1 MLKARQARPYVVRTR
16 AYLYQRT
23 GKVWGN
29 RMNHEI
35 VPEHKPHIEG
45 HLIVDICLIAC
56 IPVTFL
62 VAAAWH
68 TWGFMPTFIGI
79 LALLGLGIG
88 IGVYLKISHHRM
100 KVQRHKQDIADRIH
114 DRDLATLAMTNG
126 HSIERRFSDG
136 STTRELRT
144 ISPLTIP
151 DGPLT
156 IKDVTLGGQAQLMAP
171 AGAQP
176 RLDTVISELT
186 TNALEFPFGVSRDT
200 GEIVKSSLVKAVHLN
215 AIGDTGGG
223 KSTGAQGILTALT
236 LMNDPEH
243 LLLAFVDAES
253 ETTLPFHHLS
263 HVRYLADDPRDAARI
278 FAELV
283 QVLNQRHITKQM
295 LPFILL
301 FCEEFLT
308 LRKRM
313 PDSVK
318 AQALDDFTELACG
331 GRKRNIALYTI
342 GQTAYSDKAIRDA
355 QAQFQTN
362 MAYAIHPNRARAAG
376 FVETPLLNQVY
387 KEKRAGQFVLEHK
400 GANSIILAPYVD
412 ARTVS
417 NLLVPSERPVSA
429 DRVPTTDN
437 LSNGHQGGQHPALDS
452 GIADLVL
459 KMVLDER
466 GVKEIASTAFPKMR
480 DADAIAEVR
489 RYLAFLVRER
499 N

>member
-1 MLKARQARPYVVRTR
+1 
-16 AYLYQRT
+16 
-23 GKVWGN
+23 
-29 RMNHEI
+29 MNHEI

-45 HLIVDICLIAC
+45 HAIVDICLIAS

-62 VAAAWH
+62 LVASFHA
-68 TWGFMPTFIGI
+68 WGFMPTFIGI
-79 LALLGLGIG
+79 LVLLGLGI
-88 IGVYLKISHHRM
+88 ITVLVFKISHHR
-100 KVQRHKQDIADRIH
+100 QDIADRKTMRKLAEDALRAEH
-114 DRDLATLAMTNG
+114 SVEFDRVNQ
-126 HSIERRFSDG
+126 IV
-136 STTRELRT
+136 RT
-144 ISPLTIP
+144 ISPHTIP
-151 DGPLT
+151 NGPLT
-156 IKDVTLGGQAQLMAP
+156 IKDVTLGDQAQLAAP
-171 AGAQP
+171 AVAQP
-176 RLDTVISELT
+176 RLDTVIDELT
-186 TNALEFPFGVSRDT
+186 ANALEFPFGVSRDT
-200 GEIVKSSLVKAVHLN
+200 GEIVKSSLQKAVHLN

-223 KSTGAQGILTALT
+223 KSTGAQGILTALST
-236 LMNDPEH
+236 MNDPEH
-243 LLLAFVDAES
+243 LSLAFVDAES
-253 ETTLPFHHLS
+253 ETTLPFHHLP

-283 QVLNQRHITKQM
+283 QVLTQRHITRQM
-295 LPFILL
+295 FPFILL

-318 AQALDDFTELACG
+318 SQALDDFTELACG

-362 MAYAIHPNRARAAG
+362 MAYAIHPQRARAAG

-387 KEKRAGQFVLEHK
+387 KEKRPGQFVLEHK
-400 GANSIILAPYVD
+400 GTNSIVLAPYVD

-417 NLLVPSERPVSA
+417 NLLVLSQFPPSSHPVPS
-429 DRVPTTDN
+429 TNN
-437 LSNGHQGGQHPALDS
+437 LSNGNQDGQRPALDS
-452 GIADLVL
+452 SIADLVL

-466 GVKEIASTAFPKMR
+466 GVKEIAQTAFPNMR
-480 DADAIAEVR
+480 DANAIAEVR